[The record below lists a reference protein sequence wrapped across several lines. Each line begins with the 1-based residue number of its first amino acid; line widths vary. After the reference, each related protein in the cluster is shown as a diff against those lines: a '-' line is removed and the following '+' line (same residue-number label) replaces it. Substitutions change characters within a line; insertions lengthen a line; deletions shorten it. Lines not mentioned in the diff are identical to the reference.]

1 MQKVQPEKKVWNAT
15 GLSLFSVFAVFN
27 CALASL
33 AAGQTLFPP
42 LPGQSGSGGA
52 YRLRL
57 QSSEGMRLGKMVMNG
72 TGTLLSARAF
82 FGRDWASHSGA
93 NLGAVTLSTNL
104 GDPFARAVHS
114 QLANQEKSYALGA
127 HALQREVFET
137 ALSRGGRAPPM
148 VR

>member
-1 MQKVQPEKKVWNAT
+1 MQKVRPEKKAWNAT
-15 GLSLFSVFAVFN
+15 GLSLFSVFAVFD

-33 AAGQTLFPP
+33 AAGQTLLPP
-42 LPGQSGSGGA
+42 LLGQSGSGGA
-52 YRLRL
+52 YRLRS
-57 QSSEGMRLGKMVMNG
+57 QSGEGMRLGKMVMND
-72 TGTLLSARAF
+72 TGTLLSTRTL

-114 QLANQEKSYALGA
+114 HLANQEKSYALGA

-137 ALSRGGRAPPM
+137 ALSQSARARPT